1 MQALLALA
9 AGFGHAMAHILVFS
23 LAWLPLA
30 SGTGVLHIRH
40 CSAMSWAPAA
50 AFTTLG
56 IFLLHTGSMVVALD
70 GLSAGNWQA
79 AWAVGAVHFLSSL
92 LTLANLVADACA
104 VVAGTELVVGA
115 GMIVVA
121 AFVFR
126 RQIVCCTTYAPIA
139 NEDDAQ

>member
-30 SGTGVLHIRH
+30 SGTGVLQNSR
-40 CSAMSWAPAA
+40 CRAMSWAPAA

-56 IFLLHTGSMVVALD
+56 FFLLHTGSMVVALD

-79 AWAVGAVHFLSSL
+79 AWAVGAVHSVLSL
-92 LTLANLVADACA
+92 LTLSNLVADTCA

-115 GMIVVA
+115 GMMVAA

-126 RQIVCCTTYAPIA
+126 RQIVRCTTYAPIA
-139 NEDDAQ
+139 NEDDAR